1 MSEEEATG
9 GPAKPLKAKIVKEPK
24 EGKPKK
30 EPKEKAKKV
39 EAPKYTGPK
48 ADEKLMNDFKT
59 GLAKVFKESGD
70 CGKFL
75 KSAKLT
81 EVELGSP
88 ELSAAVAEV
97 VVYNCRGLA
106 EEACAKKIKAAEP
119 LFVWLFEKDPRP
131 QSKLHFLFEL
141 QVAAHGMSLPRLSPA
156 TSVLELIFDTLYME
170 DIVQEGYF
178 QMWRED
184 ADDERPG
191 KIETMLSVTIWLDWL
206 NTAKVEGEDTDEE
219 DDDEED
225 DDDDSD
231 SDSDDDSD

>member
-1 MSEEEATG
+1 
-9 GPAKPLKAKIVKEPK
+9 
-24 EGKPKK
+24 
-30 EPKEKAKKV
+30 
-39 EAPKYTGPK
+39 
-48 ADEKLMNDFKT
+48 
-59 GLAKVFKESGD
+59 
-70 CGKFL
+70 
-75 KSAKLT
+75 
-81 EVELGSP
+81 
-88 ELSAAVAEV
+88 
-97 VVYNCRGLA
+97 
-106 EEACAKKIKAAEP
+106 
-119 LFVWLFEKDPRP
+119 
-131 QSKLHFLFEL
+131 
-141 QVAAHGMSLPRLSPA
+141 MSLPRLSPA